1 MEETIV
7 CVVDRV
13 EEGIAVCFAD
23 GDGRKIIFSTA
34 AFEKVRE
41 GDAVVLTLTVQ
52 NGRQQV
58 VQVRPAHTSEH
69 TDRKVQNKQRLRRL
83 FDQGKK

>member
-1 MEETIV
+1 MEATIV

-13 EEGIAVCFAD
+13 EEGIAVCFSD

-58 VQVRPAHTSEH
+58 VQVRPARTSEH
-69 TDRKVQNKQRLRRL
+69 TDQKMQNKQRLRRL

>member
-1 MEETIV
+1 MEEKIV